1 MSRIGFE
8 QPCRIGVLS
17 PLRLLPLSS
26 RKQQMTVANAW
37 LGGASY
43 PRPRP
48 LLLSIADG
56 RWHPGIG
63 DPTLLGW
70 LTVALYLAAA
80 AICWRAA
87 VVARGVRWPEYTR
100 GEPLFWLL
108 CAVFLLCLGINKQL
122 DLQTWFTIVGK
133 NIAQQTG
140 WYAERRV
147 VQMVFI
153 VVIAFFG
160 LVLGAIG
167 AWWTTRLSFPCR
179 IAFLGAVFLGV
190 FIIIRAASFH
200 HVDQMLGFRFAGV
213 RMNVL
218 LEMGGTICMAAAA
231 LRVMWKGAPRTP
243 TGRTTGPVRAAA

>member
-1 MSRIGFE
+1 MNVVSASLEGPTYMS
-8 QPCRIGVLS
+8 P
-17 PLRLLPLSS
+17 P
-26 RKQQMTVANAW
+26 
-37 LGGASY
+37 
-43 PRPRP
+43 P
-48 LLLSIADG
+48 LLASIADG

-70 LTVALYLAAA
+70 LTVALYLIAAA
-80 AICWRAA
+80 MCWRAA
-87 VVARGVRWPEYTR
+87 VLARGVRWPEYTR
-100 GEPLFWLL
+100 GEPLFWLC

-133 NIAQQTG
+133 SIAQQTG

-147 VQMVFI
+147 VQMAFI

-167 AWWTTRLSFPCR
+167 AWWTTRLSRACR
-179 IAFLGAVFLGV
+179 INFLGAVFLGV
-190 FIIIRAASFH
+190 FILIRAASFH

-231 LRVMWKGAPRTP
+231 LGAIWKGAPRTP
-243 TGRTTGPVRAAA
+243 TRPTTGPVRAAA